1 MKGINQ
7 STCLSPQP
15 SLSTPFTLFLYPF
28 LPPPHDL
35 SLLSIPTL
43 SKGNLSESSASFA
56 SLLWI
61 NMLGSEKVHSSTS
74 ALMSGYCSANS
85 VAYKPPSDLH
95 YMIIPL
101 LPPPLPSSPF
111 SIFFSLPPHLFS
123 SPLPSLPSKADYF
136 TLQDPQVSDQVVMDE
151 LQVFKETCVAYPP
164 GYNILEKRREQKR
177 EEETK
182 EKRKENREMKE
193 G

>member
-1 MKGINQ
+1 
-7 STCLSPQP
+7 
-15 SLSTPFTLFLYPF
+15 
-28 LPPPHDL
+28 
-35 SLLSIPTL
+35 
-43 SKGNLSESSASFA
+43 
-56 SLLWI
+56 
-61 NMLGSEKVHSSTS
+61 MLGSEKVHSSTS

-151 LQVFKETCVAYPP
+151 LQVFKEACVAYPP
-164 GYNILEKRREQKR
+164 GYNILEKRREKKR

-182 EKRKENREMKE
+182 EKRKKKREWVEKWRRGKQRERERVNGGQQEARISKYSQGANERRVE
-193 G
+193 GE